1 MQTVVLGWFGF
12 SAVWFIPL
20 FWRLVKA
27 ALPGGGGLAGP
38 GSIRLWLGFVG
49 VLTAS
54 CTLATALTGDA
65 TTNALG
71 HALARGFEHVF
82 GHVGTPFAMIAL
94 FVVGLPW
101 LVGVRWRQVNAWLD
115 ASFGIR
121 FARERGD
128 EEPRGVADLP
138 RAALHR
144 DDDRRVRR
152 AADVQPTT
160 AHTVNSMA
168 PRQNGRYA
176 RPTLWKPN
184 DAQRGERRSASAGGA
199 ARAAAEPTAP
209 AGWLKPGAQPRG
221 AQPAAAMATGA
232 AGTAAA
238 GASTAGFAK
247 VAGAAAAASEP
258 AKTAGGAM
266 SAHHAPKTIN
276 PPLSVGGAPKAAGP
290 AMTGSGA
297 AKTPPP
303 ASAMPAPTIAAAKPA
318 AATMPPSGLSKAER
332 LAAPTGGAAAP
343 LAAPAAAVTSP
354 AAFAPAATGIA
365 KPIGS
370 TAAVAALGKR
380 AQARPAAPD
389 PRFAPRRPA
398 TQAAVSAAR
407 NRPMTFTPSRQT
419 TGATPPQ
426 PAPPAQT
433 AAPTAETARKRA
445 PANPARA
452 PLYAWH
458 EKPAERIAPAASVHE
473 TLRSIEASAA
483 QWTALAGATS
493 TAATPVTA
501 RESIAAPAAPSGGAA
516 ASAARD
522 GRAPTSAETAAP
534 DGHAPTSA
542 ETVAPDGHVPTS
554 AETAAPD
561 DHASTSAE
569 TVAPDSHAPT
579 SAETAAPDGHAST
592 ITEATAPNGHV
603 SATVETSAVA
613 APAGIT
619 QAAPPIAADICP
631 AGEHVIAA
639 VEPACTS
646 DSAAIGAGAI
656 AHAEAGAA
664 ASTAETASPIG
675 ADTHIAPS
683 READRTAQTA
693 PTAPSPAE
701 ATPHV
706 DAPHALDVAARALVG
721 NTAATAH
728 GAAAVNG
735 SAQRADTASPAA
747 STSGPPAPVAA
758 SAASSDRAAP
768 QPVATAAPASIATS
782 GALGTMKAS
791 GTAGPQ
797 PSTIAAQRASAI
809 DDTGQPPSTGHSTHA
824 AVSNELGRRPHAAPD
839 AVTPALPPAA
849 AARAAAVPTSAS
861 AVQRQALASE
871 SGEAAQGVAGA
882 AAAGDSRE
890 TTQVSPAGAR
900 PDKAAPSAAG
910 ANPIAPLPGASAI
923 TAHEDAPTSA
933 APDAATP
940 VIAAMD
946 SAMPNAVAPA
956 SAIASNAGMSPAS
969 ASAAA
974 PRMASAPAS
983 AAVPNTHPPLPRA
996 AAAVPGVASIGVAAP
1011 GVIVTNA
1018 ATALPAAPGRI
1029 ASPAGASAVAP
1040 GAITPNAASTDVAP
1054 AAAPAS
1060 DVSPNVVPAPAVE
1073 TNASVPPA
1081 SASPA
1086 ARHVN
1091 APMVASTGAAAP
1103 APSIPSSLPP
1113 STVTSN
1119 AERRAATTAPTAAPA
1134 GLAPNPVAASSFV
1147 APTTSAA
1154 PGQFAP
1160 AATAPAD
1167 NAPAAAE
1174 APPGRVPNPPAG
1186 AGFVTPTSPTPGP
1199 LPPAAET
1206 PAATATPTAPPPGLA
1221 PNPPAGAGF
1230 AATPEAVAHPF
1241 GNPSAPA
1248 PGAIPESPATAPSVA
1263 LTANGTEAP
1272 GAPQAFAPSPVPAMP
1287 AAPAA
1292 ADPAS
1297 AAPAAEPVRPSR
1309 PPAPNAFEFHAPAA
1323 SNVELPT
1330 LDLLEPASD
1339 TIEAISDEHLAQT
1352 GQIIEQRLQEFKV
1365 PVTVVGASA
1374 GPVITRFEI
1383 EPALGV
1389 RGSQIVGL
1397 MKDLSRGLGLT
1408 SIRVVETIPGKTC
1421 MGLELPNAKRQM
1433 IRLSEILAS
1442 RQYQHS
1448 ASQLTIA
1455 MGKDITGNPVVT
1467 DLAKAPHMLVAGTTG
1482 SGKSVAINA
1491 MILSLLYKA
1500 TPEDVR
1506 LIMIDP
1512 KMLEL
1517 SVYEGIPHLLAPV
1530 VTDMK
1535 LAANALNWCV
1545 GEMEKRYRLMSALG
1559 VRNLASFN
1567 QKIRDAAAKEKKLG
1581 NPFSLTPEDPEPLS
1595 TLPLIVVVIDELADL
1610 MMVAGKKIEELIARL
1625 AQKARAAGIHLILAT
1640 QRPSV
1645 DVITGLIKAN
1655 IPTRVAF
1662 QVSSKIDSRTILDQ
1676 MGAESLLGQGD
1687 MLFLPPGTGYPQRV
1701 HGAFVADEEVHRIVE
1716 YLKQFGEPQYEEGI
1730 LDGPS
1735 AEGGTQ
1741 DLFGEAPDAEADP
1754 LYDEAV
1760 AFVVRT
1766 RRASISSV
1774 QRQLRIGYNRAAR
1787 LVEQMEAAGL
1797 VSPMGINGSRE
1808 VLAPPLPE

>member
-419 TGATPPQ
+419 TGSTPPQ
-426 PAPPAQT
+426 PAPRAQT

-501 RESIAAPAAPSGGAA
+501 RESMAAPAAPSGGAA
-516 ASAARD
+516 ASAA
-522 GRAPTSAETAAP
+522 P

-542 ETVAPDGHVPTS
+542 ETAAPNDHASTSAETVAPDSHAPTSAETVELDGHVPTS

-561 DHASTSAE
+561 SHAPTSAETAAPNDHASTSAE

-592 ITEATAPNGHV
+592 ITEATAP
-603 SATVETSAVA
+603 
-613 APAGIT
+613 
-619 QAAPPIAADICP
+619 
-631 AGEHVIAA
+631 
-639 VEPACTS
+639 
-646 DSAAIGAGAI
+646 
-656 AHAEAGAA
+656 
-664 ASTAETASPIG
+664 
-675 ADTHIAPS
+675 
-683 READRTAQTA
+683 
-693 PTAPSPAE
+693 
-701 ATPHV
+701 
-706 DAPHALDVAARALVG
+706 
-721 NTAATAH
+721 
-728 GAAAVNG
+728 
-735 SAQRADTASPAA
+735 
-747 STSGPPAPVAA
+747 
-758 SAASSDRAAP
+758 
-768 QPVATAAPASIATS
+768 
-782 GALGTMKAS
+782 
-791 GTAGPQ
+791 
-797 PSTIAAQRASAI
+797 
-809 DDTGQPPSTGHSTHA
+809 
-824 AVSNELGRRPHAAPD
+824 
-839 AVTPALPPAA
+839 
-849 AARAAAVPTSAS
+849 
-861 AVQRQALASE
+861 
-871 SGEAAQGVAGA
+871 
-882 AAAGDSRE
+882 
-890 TTQVSPAGAR
+890 
-900 PDKAAPSAAG
+900 
-910 ANPIAPLPGASAI
+910 
-923 TAHEDAPTSA
+923 
-933 APDAATP
+933 
-940 VIAAMD
+940 
-946 SAMPNAVAPA
+946 
-956 SAIASNAGMSPAS
+956 
-969 ASAAA
+969 
-974 PRMASAPAS
+974 
-983 AAVPNTHPPLPRA
+983 
-996 AAAVPGVASIGVAAP
+996 
-1011 GVIVTNA
+1011 
-1018 ATALPAAPGRI
+1018 
-1029 ASPAGASAVAP
+1029 
-1040 GAITPNAASTDVAP
+1040 
-1054 AAAPAS
+1054 
-1060 DVSPNVVPAPAVE
+1060 
-1073 TNASVPPA
+1073 
-1081 SASPA
+1081 
-1086 ARHVN
+1086 
-1091 APMVASTGAAAP
+1091 
-1103 APSIPSSLPP
+1103 SIPSSLPP

-1119 AERRAATTAPTAAPA
+1119 AERRATTTAPTAAPA

-1147 APTTSAA
+1147 APATSAA

-1230 AATPEAVAHPF
+1230 AATPEAVAPPF

>member
-380 AQARPAAPD
+380 AQARPTAPD

-419 TGATPPQ
+419 AGSTPPQ
-426 PAPPAQT
+426 PAPRAQT

-501 RESIAAPAAPSGGAA
+501 RESMAAPAAPSGGAA
-516 ASAARD
+516 ASAAPD
-522 GRAPTSAETAAP
+522 GHAPTSAETAAPNDHAPTSAETAAP

-542 ETVAPDGHVPTS
+542 ETVAPDGH
-554 AETAAPD
+554 
-561 DHASTSAE
+561 
-569 TVAPDSHAPT
+569 
-579 SAETAAPDGHAST
+579 HAST

-728 GAAAVNG
+728 GAAAVDG

-824 AVSNELGRRPHAAPD
+824 AVSNELERRPHAAPD

-871 SGEAAQGVAGA
+871 SGEAAQGVARA

-900 PDKAAPSAAG
+900 PDGAAPSAAVG
-910 ANPIAPLPGASAI
+910 NPIAPLPDASAI

-983 AAVPNTHPPLPRA
+983 AAVPDAHPPLPRA

-1011 GVIVTNA
+1011 SVIVTNA

-1040 GAITPNAASTDVAP
+1040 GAMTPNAASTDVAP

-1060 DVSPNVVPAPAVE
+1060 DVSPNVVPAPAVGA
-1073 TNASVPPA
+1073 NASVPPA
-1081 SASPA
+1081 GASSA

-1119 AERRAATTAPTAAPA
+1119 AERRATTTAPTAAPA

>member
-20 FWRLVKA
+20 FWRLAKA
-27 ALPGGGGLAGP
+27 SLPGGGGLAGP
-38 GSIRLWLGFVG
+38 GSIRLWLGFFC
-49 VLTAS
+49 VLIAS

-71 HALARGFEHVF
+71 HALAGGFERVF
-82 GHVGTPFAMIAL
+82 GHVGTPFAMVAL

-101 LVGVRWRQVNAWLD
+101 LVGVRWRQVNTWLD

-128 EEPRGVADLP
+128 EESRGVADLP

-160 AHTVNSMA
+160 AHTVNPMA

-184 DAQRGERRSASAGGA
+184 DAQRGDRRNAPAGAA
-199 ARAAAEPTAP
+199 ARAAVEPAAP
-209 AGWLKPGAQPRG
+209 AGWLKPGAPSRG
-221 AQPAAAMATGA
+221 AAS
-232 AGTAAA
+232 TAAA
-238 GASTAGFAK
+238 GTVTAGVAKTAGAGTSTAAFAK
-247 VAGAAAAASEP
+247 AAGTEP
-258 AKTAGGAM
+258 AKTAGIAM
-266 SAHHAPKTIN
+266 PADNAPMTVDPTPSASGMPKT
-276 PPLSVGGAPKAAGP
+276 AGL
-290 AMTGSGA
+290 AMPGSGI

-303 ASAMPAPTIAAAKPA
+303 VSATPAATAAAKPA
-318 AATMPPSGLSKAER
+318 AAKPTGAAMASGGLPKAASH
-332 LAAPTGGAAAP
+332 AASTGGAAASLVMP
-343 LAAPAAAVTSP
+343 VAPGSSATSP
-354 AAFAPAATGIA
+354 AAFAPAATGVA

-370 TAAVAALGKR
+370 TAAVAAIGKR
-380 AQARPAAPD
+380 AQARPAPPD
-389 PRFAPRRPA
+389 PRFAPRRPV

-407 NRPMTFTPSRQT
+407 NRPMTFTPSRQAT
-419 TGATPPQ
+419 VAARDGAATPPQ
-426 PAPPAQT
+426 PAARAQT
-433 AAPTAETARKRA
+433 AAAPAEIARKR
-445 PANPARA
+445 PAGPARA
-452 PLYAWH
+452 PLYAWN

-483 QWTALAGATS
+483 QWTALAGATG
-493 TAATPVTA
+493 AAAAPGTA
-501 RESIAAPAAPSGGAA
+501 RESMIASAAPSHGAA
-516 ASAARD
+516 VTAAS
-522 GRAPTSAETAAP
+522 GRHAPTTAETA
-534 DGHAPTSA
+534 
-542 ETVAPDGHVPTS
+542 
-554 AETAAPD
+554 
-561 DHASTSAE
+561 
-569 TVAPDSHAPT
+569 
-579 SAETAAPDGHAST
+579 
-592 ITEATAPNGHV
+592 
-603 SATVETSAVA
+603 AVA
-613 APAGIT
+613 APAGIAT
-619 QAAPPIAADICP
+619 VAPADDEIAPCVADGVTCAAED
-631 AGEHVIAA
+631 GVIAA
-639 VEPACTS
+639 VESTTVCAAPAAVGSDAIADADADARAAASAVDPASSVGMGTCVAHGRETDIAVEAALTATEEARPANASFAPDAADMPLSTVKSMSAAASNGNERHPAAVPAGVAPASPSAAATAADVGSQAAAMNADAMDRQSIATASNETAQAVARPAVAADSRAATS
-646 DSAAIGAGAI
+646 VSPTVDDMPRALAPREDASDTAAAAAASATTQTESRMHLQSQSQSPRAATAIGATASQPAPI
-656 AHAEAGAA
+656 APQSSGAA
-664 ASTAETASPIG
+664 ALLRSGDATARPTTGIQHS
-675 ADTHIAPS
+675 
-683 READRTAQTA
+683 EAQAATQSMTA
-693 PTAPSPAE
+693 PAPDKTA
-701 ATPHV
+701 
-706 DAPHALDVAARALVG
+706 
-721 NTAATAH
+721 
-728 GAAAVNG
+728 
-735 SAQRADTASPAA
+735 
-747 STSGPPAPVAA
+747 
-758 SAASSDRAAP
+758 
-768 QPVATAAPASIATS
+768 
-782 GALGTMKAS
+782 
-791 GTAGPQ
+791 
-797 PSTIAAQRASAI
+797 
-809 DDTGQPPSTGHSTHA
+809 A
-824 AVSNELGRRPHAAPD
+824 AVSNDSNVQSAPASAMSPAAPATPGAAAAPVVSAPSTTQTSTGHAAG
-839 AVTPALPPAA
+839 AIGIVGAA
-849 AARAAAVPTSAS
+849 FGMLDAARAAAATEPAATASANATTPAVSAPAFDRAASGATAAPPNVPNATLPGSAKPSAAVSNSIASLTGAS
-861 AVQRQALASE
+861 AVASTA
-871 SGEAAQGVAGA
+871 STPAIASTGVATSVA
-882 AAAGDSRE
+882 STADSI
-890 TTQVSPAGAR
+890 SP
-900 PDKAAPSAAG
+900 S
-910 ANPIAPLPGASAI
+910 
-923 TAHEDAPTSA
+923 
-933 APDAATP
+933 
-940 VIAAMD
+940 
-946 SAMPNAVAPA
+946 VAPA
-956 SAIASNAGMSPAS
+956 LAAASNA
-969 ASAAA
+969 
-974 PRMASAPAS
+974 
-983 AAVPNTHPPLPRA
+983 
-996 AAAVPGVASIGVAAP
+996 
-1011 GVIVTNA
+1011 IV
-1018 ATALPAAPGRI
+1018 
-1029 ASPAGASAVAP
+1029 SPAGASAAAPDVAQATRVAGAP
-1040 GAITPNAASTDVAP
+1040 GTP
-1054 AAAPAS
+1054 
-1060 DVSPNVVPAPAVE
+1060 
-1073 TNASVPPA
+1073 
-1081 SASPA
+1081 
-1086 ARHVN
+1086 
-1091 APMVASTGAAAP
+1091 
-1103 APSIPSSLPP
+1103 
-1113 STVTSN
+1113 
-1119 AERRAATTAPTAAPA
+1119 
-1134 GLAPNPVAASSFV
+1134 
-1147 APTTSAA
+1147 
-1154 PGQFAP
+1154 
-1160 AATAPAD
+1160 
-1167 NAPAAAE
+1167 
-1174 APPGRVPNPPAG
+1174 
-1186 AGFVTPTSPTPGP
+1186 
-1199 LPPAAET
+1199 ET
-1206 PAATATPTAPPPGLA
+1206 P
-1221 PNPPAGAGF
+1221 
-1230 AATPEAVAHPF
+1230 
-1241 GNPSAPA
+1241 
-1248 PGAIPESPATAPSVA
+1248 
-1263 LTANGTEAP
+1263 
-1272 GAPQAFAPSPVPAMP
+1272 APSPVSATST
-1287 AAPAA
+1287 APAPQPNA
-1292 ADPAS
+1292 VP
-1297 AAPAAEPVRPSR
+1297 AEPARPTR

-1330 LDLLEPASD
+1330 LDLLEPACD

-1421 MGLELPNAKRQM
+1421 MGLELPNAKRQI

-1455 MGKDITGNPVVT
+1455 MGKGITGNPVVT

-1535 LAANALNWCV
+1535 LAANALTWCV

-1567 QKIRDAAAKEKKLG
+1567 QKIRDAVAKEKKIG
-1581 NPFSLTPEDPEPLS
+1581 NPFSLTPDDPEPLS

-1735 AEGGTQ
+1735 AEGGAQ

-1808 VLAPPLPE
+1808 VLAPPLAE

>member
-232 AGTAAA
+232 TGATGAAAA

-247 VAGAAAAASEP
+247 VASAAAAASEP

-419 TGATPPQ
+419 ACSTPPQ
-426 PAPPAQT
+426 PAPRAQT

-501 RESIAAPAAPSGGAA
+501 RESMAAPAAPSGGAA
-516 ASAARD
+516 ASAAPD
-522 GRAPTSAETAAP
+522 SHAPTSAETAAP
-534 DGHAPTSA
+534 N
-542 ETVAPDGHVPTS
+542 
-554 AETAAPD
+554 

-613 APAGIT
+613 APTGIT
-619 QAAPPIAADICP
+619 QAAPPVAADICP
-631 AGEHVIAA
+631 AGGHVIAA
-639 VEPACTS
+639 VEPVGTS
-646 DSAAIGAGAI
+646 DSAAVGAAAI

-675 ADTHIAPS
+675 VDTHIAPS

-728 GAAAVNG
+728 GAAAVDG

-791 GTAGPQ
+791 GAAGPQ

-890 TTQVSPAGAR
+890 TTQMSPAGAR
-900 PDKAAPSAAG
+900 PDGAAPSAAV

-983 AAVPNTHPPLPRA
+983 AAVPDAHPPLPRA

-1054 AAAPAS
+1054 AVAPAS
-1060 DVSPNVVPAPAVE
+1060 DVSPNVVPAPAVGA
-1073 TNASVPPA
+1073 NASVP
-1081 SASPA
+1081 PA

-1119 AERRAATTAPTAAPA
+1119 AERRATTTAPTAAPA

-1186 AGFVTPTSPTPGP
+1186 TGFVTPTSPTPGP

-1272 GAPQAFAPSPVPAMP
+1272 GAPRAFAPSPVPAMP

>member
-1 MQTVVLGWFGF
+1 
-12 SAVWFIPL
+12 
-20 FWRLVKA
+20 
-27 ALPGGGGLAGP
+27 
-38 GSIRLWLGFVG
+38 
-49 VLTAS
+49 
-54 CTLATALTGDA
+54 
-65 TTNALG
+65 
-71 HALARGFEHVF
+71 
-82 GHVGTPFAMIAL
+82 
-94 FVVGLPW
+94 
-101 LVGVRWRQVNAWLD
+101 
-115 ASFGIR
+115 
-121 FARERGD
+121 
-128 EEPRGVADLP
+128 
-138 RAALHR
+138 
-144 DDDRRVRR
+144 
-152 AADVQPTT
+152 
-160 AHTVNSMA
+160 
-168 PRQNGRYA
+168 
-176 RPTLWKPN
+176 
-184 DAQRGERRSASAGGA
+184 
-199 ARAAAEPTAP
+199 
-209 AGWLKPGAQPRG
+209 
-221 AQPAAAMATGA
+221 
-232 AGTAAA
+232 
-238 GASTAGFAK
+238 
-247 VAGAAAAASEP
+247 
-258 AKTAGGAM
+258 M

-354 AAFAPAATGIA
+354 AAFAPAAIGIA

-380 AQARPAAPD
+380 AQARPTAPD

-542 ETVAPDGHVPTS
+542 ETVAPDGH
-554 AETAAPD
+554 
-561 DHASTSAE
+561 
-569 TVAPDSHAPT
+569 
-579 SAETAAPDGHAST
+579 HAST

-619 QAAPPIAADICP
+619 QAAPPIAADTCP
-631 AGEHVIAA
+631 AGGHVIAA
-639 VEPACTS
+639 VEPAGTS

-728 GAAAVNG
+728 GAAAVDG

-983 AAVPNTHPPLPRA
+983 AAVPDAHPPLPRA

-1040 GAITPNAASTDVAP
+1040 GAMTPNAASTDVAP

-1060 DVSPNVVPAPAVE
+1060 DVSPNVVPAPAVGA
-1073 TNASVPPA
+1073 NASVPPA
-1081 SASPA
+1081 GASSA

-1119 AERRAATTAPTAAPA
+1119 AERRATTTAPTAAPA

-1186 AGFVTPTSPTPGP
+1186 TGFVTPTSPTPGP

-1206 PAATATPTAPPPGLA
+1206 PAATATLTAPPPGLA

-1230 AATPEAVAHPF
+1230 AATPEAVAPPF
-1241 GNPSAPA
+1241 GNPSALA

-1263 LTANGTEAP
+1263 LMANGAEAP